1 MHIEKN
7 VCSALFKTLTNTK
20 GTKADSDAQRY
31 EMEKM
36 GIMREFWIR
45 EGEEVKKP
53 SWIFTKGEFKEVMDV
68 IAKIRTPGGYGSS
81 FQYKFVDGKL
91 TGMKTHDYHK
101 LLHHILPIAIW
112 GTLIAS
118 IRDIVYRLGSLFRW
132 LCSKEI
138 SESEIKNMEEEASE
152 LMCKM
157 EQNLPP
163 SFFDIQPHSVVHL
176 VKEVELAGP
185 TSYRWMY
192 FSERYMKDLKG
203 WVRQKARPESSMA
216 QGYILEEAMTHVTEY
231 TTRLDRRST
240 QLWEV
245 EVDPEVSSMKV
256 PKAYRLR
263 RLDRDPRGRV
273 FLQQAHAFV
282 LKNDP
287 CMEYW
292 RRRFSSLTSLDW
304 GDFGEWVTREMREII
319 SRGEKVPDR
328 EYHLAIGPYPK
339 VKFHS
344 RIWAQGKFMR
354 TASRD
359 IGKATQDSGIAARF
373 IQGGRSIEYYGK
385 IESIVQIRFTS
396 FEVTLLKGMWFNSE
410 PKHDRALASLVLDE
424 CGFNRIKV
432 TNNMMKSTTVSD
444 EPFVYPG
451 DVEQVFFVEDKLH
464 KGWELVVPYDRR
476 TKYVYYER

>member
-1 MHIEKN
+1 
-7 VCSALFKTLTNTK
+7 
-20 GTKADSDAQRY
+20 
-31 EMEKM
+31 
-36 GIMREFWIR
+36 
-45 EGEEVKKP
+45 
-53 SWIFTKGEFKEVMDV
+53 
-68 IAKIRTPGGYGSS
+68 
-81 FQYKFVDGKL
+81 
-91 TGMKTHDYHK
+91 
-101 LLHHILPIAIW
+101 
-112 GTLIAS
+112 
-118 IRDIVYRLGSLFRW
+118 
-132 LCSKEI
+132 
-138 SESEIKNMEEEASE
+138 
-152 LMCKM
+152 
-157 EQNLPP
+157 
-163 SFFDIQPHSVVHL
+163 
-176 VKEVELAGP
+176 
-185 TSYRWMY
+185 
-192 FSERYMKDLKG
+192 
-203 WVRQKARPESSMA
+203 
-216 QGYILEEAMTHVTEY
+216 
-231 TTRLDRRST
+231 
-240 QLWEV
+240 
-245 EVDPEVSSMKV
+245 
-256 PKAYRLR
+256 
-263 RLDRDPRGRV
+263 
-273 FLQQAHAFV
+273 
-282 LKNDP
+282 
-287 CMEYW
+287 
-292 RRRFSSLTSLDW
+292 LTSPDW